1 MLHASYQRLSPTVHD
16 DSPSVSINEDS
27 PNHTSITSNT
37 NNISS
42 NFDNVETFDLEDND
56 RASEPPKYNH
66 HKHRL
71 PTMEELKEVDPEDEE
86 LSRSNENVE
95 AFKY

>member
-42 NFDNVETFDLEDND
+42 NNVETFDLEDND

>member
-42 NFDNVETFDLEDND
+42 NNVETFDLEDND

-86 LSRSNENVE
+86 LSRSNDNVE

>member
-42 NFDNVETFDLEDND
+42 NNVETFDLEDND

-86 LSRSNENVE
+86 LSRSNDNVE
-95 AFKY
+95 KLDF